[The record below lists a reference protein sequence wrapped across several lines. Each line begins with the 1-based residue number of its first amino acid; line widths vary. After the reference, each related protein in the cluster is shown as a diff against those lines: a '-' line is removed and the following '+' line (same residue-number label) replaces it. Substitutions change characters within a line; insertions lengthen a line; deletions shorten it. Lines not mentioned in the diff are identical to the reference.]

1 MIRVLAIMEASSV
14 TGPAKNLIRFCQW
27 TRTPEAQRTGA
38 NLAITIATFCR
49 DPDADG
55 SRNAFVQA
63 ARSEGIDVQV
73 IREGFA
79 FDRRVFPRLR
89 NVLEIVQPNVVQ
101 THNVKSGF
109 IYSRIRSHLGVPWIA
124 FQHGYTAPDL
134 KMRVYNQLD
143 RITLR
148 SADRVV
154 TVCQAF
160 APALQAYGVRS
171 ERIRILH
178 NSIQAPAPV
187 PENATIQLRRELGLV
202 EDDTVIL
209 AVGRLSKEKGHADLL
224 QALSVVRRDIPEVNW
239 KLVLVGTG
247 PEQAELD
254 RLSAKLGLTDRVV
267 MAGFRPTVASFFAIA
282 GLFVLPS
289 HSEGSSNVL
298 LEAMAARLPIV
309 ATRAGGTPEI
319 AADEKTA
326 LLVDSRNAMANA
338 VRRFLTDGA
347 LRVRLADAAYAHA
360 IAEFSPDRYR
370 ASLVTIYQDALSMA
384 QSQAIPL
391 SSTG

>member
-1 MIRVLAIMEASSV
+1 
-14 TGPAKNLIRFCQW
+14 
-27 TRTPEAQRTGA
+27 
-38 NLAITIATFCR
+38 
-49 DPDADG
+49 
-55 SRNAFVQA
+55 
-63 ARSEGIDVQV
+63 
-73 IREGFA
+73 
-79 FDRRVFPRLR
+79 
-89 NVLEIVQPNVVQ
+89 
-101 THNVKSGF
+101 
-109 IYSRIRSHLGVPWIA
+109 
-124 FQHGYTAPDL
+124 
-134 KMRVYNQLD
+134 
-143 RITLR
+143 
-148 SADRVV
+148 
-154 TVCQAF
+154 
-160 APALQAYGVRS
+160 
-171 ERIRILH
+171 
-178 NSIQAPAPV
+178 
-187 PENATIQLRRELGLV
+187 LRRELGLV

-209 AVGRLSKEKGHADLL
+209 AVGRLSKEKGHVDLL

-319 AADEKTA
+319 AEDEKTA